1 MKVRELDVVRV
12 VVAGVVDEAV
22 DGVDDDPWNPSISVR
37 LHLHSVGSQ
46 DSNHPLN
53 VSLIDR

>member
-1 MKVRELDVVRV
+1 MEVRELDVVRV

-22 DGVDDDPWNPSISVR
+22 DGVDDDPRNPSISVG

-46 DSNHPLN
+46 NSNHPLN

>member
-1 MKVRELDVVRV
+1 MKVWELDVVRV

-22 DGVDDDPWNPSISVR
+22 DGVDDDPRNTSISVG
-37 LHLHSVGSQ
+37 LHLHSIGSQ
-46 DSNHPLN
+46 DTNHPLN

>member
-22 DGVDDDPWNPSISVR
+22 DGVDDNPRNTSISVR

-46 DSNHPLN
+46 DTNHPLN